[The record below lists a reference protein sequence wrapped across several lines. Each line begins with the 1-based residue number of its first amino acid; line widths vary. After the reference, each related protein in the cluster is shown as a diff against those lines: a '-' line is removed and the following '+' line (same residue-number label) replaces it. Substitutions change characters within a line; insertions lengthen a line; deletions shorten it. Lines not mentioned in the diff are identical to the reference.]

1 MTFWKRQNLRT
12 ETHPWPPGR
21 SGVGVGVERGW
32 ITEAHRELGS
42 DRVSTFDCAAG
53 YRIVCVPQ
61 TPRTLHRT
69 GFCFTVLTLHLS
81 FLKGSKMTQGGNKG
95 CEVLGQVELPA
106 YKIIN

>member
-1 MTFWKRQNLRT
+1 MGLGQ
-12 ETHPWPPGR
+12 
-21 SGVGVGVERGW
+21 VEKGL
-32 ITEAHRELGS
+32 IAEAHRELGG
-42 DRVSTFDCAAG
+42 DGVSIFDCAAG

-61 TPRTLHRT
+61 TLRTLHGT

-81 FLKGSKMTQGGNKG
+81 FLKGSKMTQEGNKG